1 MSLDRR
7 AFLQALAALA
17 VPGVAAPAPARSLV
31 LATYPGTGR
40 VEIGAAE
47 FLAGVSPLRA
57 DLERASGMSLA
68 ISLLRPIRRFNAA
81 AREPLKTPDLAY
93 GPATSVAA
101 YMAAGYRPLARNGE
115 PASGVIA
122 SKLPLRAIRSV
133 AFPDPDSWLALV
145 GEYTVEA
152 LTGRSLEYHY
162 ARGQN
167 AAVEAVRY
175 GLADAVAL
183 RPEVLAASRLVDAGY
198 QVVARMPDTPDYT
211 VLIHT
216 RVDVFTRT
224 AIKEAL
230 LNLPAATLAA
240 LDRVY
245 HVKVGRFVRAEVGE
259 YDLLRR
265 IVTAAKSFG

>member
-7 AFLQALAALA
+7 AFIQALAALA
-17 VPGVAAPAPARSLV
+17 VPGIATAAPSGQLV
-31 LATYPGTGR
+31 LATYPGTGKAD
-40 VEIGAAE
+40 IGAAE
-47 FLAGVSPLRA
+47 FMAGVLPLRA

-81 AREPLKTPDLAY
+81 AQLALKAPDLAY

-152 LTGRSLEYHY
+152 LTGRGLEYQY
-162 ARGQN
+162 ARSQN
-167 AAVEAVRY
+167 AAIEAMRY

-183 RPEVLAASRLVDAGY
+183 RPEALAASRLTESGY
-198 QVVARMPDTPDYT
+198 RIIARMPDTPDYT
-211 VLIHT
+211 VLIHP
-216 RVDVFTRT
+216 RLDVFTR
-224 AIKEAL
+224 AALKAAL
-230 LNLPAATLAA
+230 LGLPAATLAA

-245 HVKVGRFVRAEVGE
+245 HVRVGRFVRAEAGE

-265 IVTAAKSFG
+265 IVAAAKSFG